1 MTLRPGLLAVTLTG
15 LLLVGC
21 GDSSSDP
28 PSTQKA
34 SEKALQTV
42 SGKLRKQL
50 RGATAVDP
58 ATFPSAKGK
67 TLQEVSD
74 GLTGTGTTLGLASSI
89 FTPGINRL
97 AFGVI
102 DSENRYVYAPTV
114 VYTAATPTEPARGPY
129 PAPADL
135 LVTDAPHRSQNAAN
149 PKDLF
154 AAIYAAQVPFPK
166 VDQYAVLV
174 VSRVGKQLIGAG
186 VSVKVI
192 PTSKDPLVKVGERAP
207 RVGTDTLASVGGDK
221 ALLDTRRPFDDMH
234 GVSFEDAVGKKPVAL
249 LFATPQLCQSRVCG
263 PVVDI
268 AAQLKAKYGDRVTFI
283 HQEVYEDNDP
293 DKGLRK
299 PLRAFGLPTEPW
311 LFVVGTDGKVVERL
325 EGSFGLDAFEAAL
338 QSALDQDD
346 DPS

>member
-1 MTLRPGLLAVTLTG
+1 MTTRIGLIALTLSG
-15 LLLVGC
+15 LLLAGC
-21 GDSSSDP
+21 GGSSSEKQ
-28 PSTQKA
+28 STTKP
-34 SEKALQTV
+34 SEKALQSV
-42 SGKLRKQL
+42 SGKLRNEL
-50 RGATAVDP
+50 RSATRVNP
-58 ATFPSAKGK
+58 AQFPSAKGK
-67 TLQEVSD
+67 TLQQVSD
-74 GLTGTGTTLGLASSI
+74 SLTGTGTTLGLASSI

-102 DSENRYVYAPTV
+102 DGENRYVYAPTV
-114 VYTAATPTEPARGPY
+114 VYTAATPTEQARGPY

-166 VDQYAVLV
+166 AKQYAILV
-174 VSRVGKQLIGAG
+174 VSKVGKDLIGAG
-186 VSVKVI
+186 VSVKVV
-192 PTSKDPLVKVGERAP
+192 PKAKDPVAKVGEPAP
-207 RVGTDTLASVGGDK
+207 QVETDTLASVGGDK

-234 GVSFEDAVGKKPVAL
+234 GVSFKDAVGKKPVAL

-283 HQEVYEDNDP
+283 HQEVYKDNDVA
-293 DKGLRK
+293 KGLRK
-299 PLRAFGLPTEPW
+299 PLQAFGLPTEPW

-325 EGSFGLDAFEAAL
+325 EGSFGLNAFEAAL
-338 QSALDQDD
+338 QSALKKEEA
-346 DPS
+346 P